1 MVVNVSA
8 DAARASADGLR
19 ECDHFDARND
29 CSNEMGGRAY
39 SEMAELRRKDLFSSL
54 DGDTPFEHDLAR
66 AAEDVIDKGMELAKS
81 PNYETDEAVLEYWD
95 EFMAHVEGFNEKQ
108 KK

>member
-1 MVVNVSA
+1 
-8 DAARASADGLR
+8 
-19 ECDHFDARND
+19 
-29 CSNEMGGRAY
+29 MGGRAF
-39 SEMAELRRKDLFSSL
+39 SEMAELRRKDLFLSL

-81 PNYETDEAVLEYWD
+81 QGYETDEAVLEYWD
-95 EFMAHVEGFNEKQ
+95 EFMALVEGFNEKQ

>member
-1 MVVNVSA
+1 M
-8 DAARASADGLR
+8 
-19 ECDHFDARND
+19 
-29 CSNEMGGRAY
+29 
-39 SEMAELRRKDLFSSL
+39 

-81 PNYETDEAVLEYWD
+81 QGYETDEAVLGYWD
-95 EFMAHVEGFNEKQ
+95 EFMALVEGFNEKQ

>member
-1 MVVNVSA
+1 VT
-8 DAARASADGLR
+8 LP
-19 ECDHFDARND
+19 
-29 CSNEMGGRAY
+29 SNTI
-39 SEMAELRRKDLFSSL
+39 SL
-54 DGDTPFEHDLAR
+54 ALT
-66 AAEDVIDKGMELAKS
+66 EDVIDKGMELAKSPKS

>member
-1 MVVNVSA
+1 M
-8 DAARASADGLR
+8 
-19 ECDHFDARND
+19 
-29 CSNEMGGRAY
+29 
-39 SEMAELRRKDLFSSL
+39 RRKDLSSSL

-66 AAEDVIDKGMELAKS
+66 AAQDVIDKAVELVKS
-81 PNYETDEAVLEYWD
+81 QGYETDEAVLEYWD

>member
-1 MVVNVSA
+1 
-8 DAARASADGLR
+8 
-19 ECDHFDARND
+19 
-29 CSNEMGGRAY
+29 MGGRAY

-81 PNYETDEAVLEYWD
+81 PKSPNYETDEAVLEYWD
-95 EFMAHVEGFNEKQ
+95 EFMALVEGFNEKQ